1 VVSLTNTP
9 AIYITPR
16 PRVLIRISRFAKG
29 NADAMKDDADTIDSI
44 DSFIHRGEW
53 RHEFK
58 CVMREVNSSFSARLH
73 E

>member
-44 DSFIHRGEW
+44 HSFI
-53 RHEFK
+53 
-58 CVMREVNSSFSARLH
+58 VVNGGMNSNASC
-73 E
+73 EK